1 MDYIYV
7 TENNLENRQKYTY
20 SQYGGEDFLNA
31 YMDSRK
37 SFIEEKLI
45 EPEPVHVTYNELSM
59 LVWGGVEGFDTLADA
74 YVKTFEVR
82 KRIYTAYD
90 ANWVPMTT
98 DRTDY
103 VNYILLAKVLIGMY
117 KKTSCLKYVNCLLKV
132 DDTLLSIKD
141 NMPYSC
147 QLELQGVLT
156 EELSIYENL
165 RNKIDSEK

>member
-1 MDYIYV
+1 M
-7 TENNLENRQKYTY
+7 
-20 SQYGGEDFLNA
+20 
-31 YMDSRK
+31 
-37 SFIEEKLI
+37 
-45 EPEPVHVTYNELSM
+45 
-59 LVWGGVEGFDTLADA
+59 
-74 YVKTFEVR
+74 KTFEVR

-117 KKTSCLKYVNCLLKV
+117 KKTSCLKYVNCLLKI

-141 NMPYSC
+141 SMPLSC

-156 EELSIYENL
+156 EELGIYENL

>member
-59 LVWGGVEGFDTLADA
+59 LVWGG
-74 YVKTFEVR
+74 
-82 KRIYTAYD
+82 
-90 ANWVPMTT
+90 
-98 DRTDY
+98 
-103 VNYILLAKVLIGMY
+103 
-117 KKTSCLKYVNCLLKV
+117 
-132 DDTLLSIKD
+132 
-141 NMPYSC
+141 
-147 QLELQGVLT
+147 
-156 EELSIYENL
+156 
-165 RNKIDSEK
+165 